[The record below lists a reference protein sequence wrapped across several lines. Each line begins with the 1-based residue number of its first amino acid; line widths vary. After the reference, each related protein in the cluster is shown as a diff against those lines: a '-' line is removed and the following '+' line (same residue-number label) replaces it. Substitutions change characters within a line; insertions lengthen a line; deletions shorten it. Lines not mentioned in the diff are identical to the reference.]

1 MLVKIPVTS
10 YTFADMKNMKF
21 FKTEML
27 GKMTK
32 REIRESLEE
41 GQVLGEVEYKKVEFD
56 LTPMDFSKSFYEKHP
71 EFEGAKEIEK

>member
-21 FKTEML
+21 FKMAML

-32 REIRESLEE
+32 REIRENLKE
-41 GQVLGEVEYKKVEFD
+41 GQVIGEVEYKKVEFD
-56 LTPMDFSKSFYEKHP
+56 LTPMDFSKYFYEKHP
-71 EFEGAKEIEK
+71 EFEGSKEIEK

>member
-32 REIRESLEE
+32 REIRERLEE
-41 GQVLGEVEYKKVEFD
+41 GQVVGEVEYKKVEFD
-56 LTPMDFSKSFYEKHP
+56 LTPMDFSKDFYEKHP
-71 EFEGAKEIEK
+71 EFEGVKEIEK

>member
-21 FKTEML
+21 FKMVML

-32 REIRESLEE
+32 REIRENLKE
-41 GQVLGEVEYKKVEFD
+41 GQVIGEVEYKKVEFD
-56 LTPMDFSKSFYEKHP
+56 LTPMDFSKYFYEKHP
-71 EFEGAKEIEK
+71 EFEGAEEIEK

>member
-10 YTFADMKNMKF
+10 YTFADMKNRKF
-21 FKTEML
+21 FKTEVL

-32 REIRESLEE
+32 REIRECLKE
-41 GQVLGEVEYKKVEFD
+41 GQIVGEVEYKKVEFD

-71 EFEGAKEIEK
+71 EFEGVNEIEK

>member
-21 FKTEML
+21 FKTELL

-32 REIRESLEE
+32 REIRENLEE
-41 GQVLGEVEYKKVEFD
+41 SQVLGEVEYKKVEFD
-56 LTPMDFSKSFYEKHP
+56 LTPMDFSKYFYEKHP
-71 EFEGAKEIEK
+71 EFEGDKEIEK

>member
-21 FKTEML
+21 FKTEVL

-41 GQVLGEVEYKKVEFD
+41 CQIVGEVEYKKVEFD
-56 LTPMDFSKSFYEKHP
+56 LSPMDFSKYFYEKHP
-71 EFEGAKEIEK
+71 EFEGAKEIE

>member
-21 FKTEML
+21 FKMVML

-41 GQVLGEVEYKKVEFD
+41 GQVVGEVEYKKVEFD
-56 LTPMDFSKSFYEKHP
+56 LTPMDFSKYFYEKHP

>member
-21 FKTEML
+21 FKMVML

-32 REIRESLEE
+32 REIRENLEE
-41 GQVLGEVEYKKVEFD
+41 GQVVGEVEYKKVEFD
-56 LTPMDFSKSFYEKHP
+56 LTPMDFSKYFYEKHL